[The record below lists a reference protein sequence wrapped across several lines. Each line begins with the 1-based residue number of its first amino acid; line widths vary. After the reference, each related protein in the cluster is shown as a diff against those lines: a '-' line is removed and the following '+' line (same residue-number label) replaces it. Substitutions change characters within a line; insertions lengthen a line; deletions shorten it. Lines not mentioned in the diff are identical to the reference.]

1 MPEYLLSL
9 FSYLNKKVKT
19 HHLFGSK
26 SSDSDIT
33 TQYNKTEL
41 SYAKTST
48 STVIVKHKDAPILL
62 ERVNSIE
69 LTVKNI
75 ERELEEIRNLISL
88 K

>member
-1 MPEYLLSL
+1 M
-9 FSYLNKKVKT
+9 KT

-41 SYAKTST
+41 SYAKTAK
-48 STVIVKHKDAPILL
+48 STVIVQPKDAPILH
-62 ERVNSIE
+62 ERMNILE

-75 ERELEEIRNLISL
+75 ESKLEEMNNLIPL